1 MRAGAQGGDR
11 FVRAELVAVTDVQVA
26 GAPERRESESESSHS
41 SQASGPTYAASAGR
55 AALPRHT
62 GQVSSVD
69 DLLAD
74 APLGAAVAALAE
86 RNRHHLEQ
94 MTDAERQDALSHWHD
109 LAVAVLTAAGA
120 ALGGGE
126 GVAERRIQGR
136 AVIVLEDAGGDEVA
150 VHASFFPQ
158 LEDLGGEVLVTPAQ
172 AAALELLEAMTG
184 GEDEDDEL

>member
-1 MRAGAQGGDR
+1 MPRKLAVRLMPYRRVVLAQ
-11 FVRAELVAVTDVQVA
+11 
-26 GAPERRESESESSHS
+26 S
-41 SQASGPTYAASAGR
+41 
-55 AALPRHT
+55 RHT

-109 LAVAVLTAAGA
+109 IAVAVLTAAGA
-120 ALGGGE
+120 AVGGGE
-126 GVAERRIQGR
+126 GVANENQGR

-184 GEDEDDEL
+184 GDGRRRRSCNESRSRWTV

>member
-1 MRAGAQGGDR
+1 M
-11 FVRAELVAVTDVQVA
+11 
-26 GAPERRESESESSHS
+26 SS
-41 SQASGPTYAASAGR
+41 P
-55 AALPRHT
+55 
-62 GQVSSVD
+62 D

-94 MTDAERQDALSHWHD
+94 MTDAERADALSHWHD

-120 ALGGGE
+120 ALGGE
-126 GVAERRIQGR
+126 APDRDAQGR
-136 AVIVLEDAGGDEVA
+136 AVIVLEDAGEDEVA

-158 LEDLGGEVLVTPAQ
+158 LEDVDGEVLVTPAQ

-184 GEDEDDEL
+184 TAEEDE

>member
-1 MRAGAQGGDR
+1 M
-11 FVRAELVAVTDVQVA
+11 
-26 GAPERRESESESSHS
+26 
-41 SQASGPTYAASAGR
+41 
-55 AALPRHT
+55 
-62 GQVSSVD
+62 SSVD

-109 LAVAVLTAAGA
+109 IAVAVLTAAGA
-120 ALGGGE
+120 AVGGGE
-126 GVAERRIQGR
+126 GVAASQGR

-184 GEDEDDEL
+184 GDEDEDEL

>member
-1 MRAGAQGGDR
+1 M
-11 FVRAELVAVTDVQVA
+11 
-26 GAPERRESESESSHS
+26 
-41 SQASGPTYAASAGR
+41 
-55 AALPRHT
+55 
-62 GQVSSVD
+62 SSVD

-120 ALGGGE
+120 AVGGGE
-126 GVAERRIQGR
+126 GVTGESEGQGR

-158 LEDLGGEVLVTPAQ
+158 LEDVGGEVLVTPAQ

-184 GEDEDDEL
+184 GDGEDDEIV